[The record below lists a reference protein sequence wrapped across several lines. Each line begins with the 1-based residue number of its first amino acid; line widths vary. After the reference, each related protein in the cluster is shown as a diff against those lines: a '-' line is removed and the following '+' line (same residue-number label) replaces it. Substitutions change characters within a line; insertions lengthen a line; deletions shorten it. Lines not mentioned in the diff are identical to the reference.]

1 MIVSAVII
9 VPHFNDVARL
19 DRCISALWP
28 QLLPSTE
35 LLVVDNGSTESLGV
49 VRAKFPTLRIIV
61 ETQKGAANARN
72 RGVMESIGDVL
83 CFIDSDCLPDP
94 DWLETALSVYEQAD
108 LVGGQVK
115 VFDETPPPRS
125 GAQAFEAVFAF
136 DFRNYILRKGF
147 SGSGNL
153 ITKRSVFA
161 AVGPFVHGLS
171 EDLDWCRRA
180 SAKGYRLVYADNLVV
195 SHPSRG
201 DWPALR
207 RKWRRLTDEGF
218 ALGQPTTAWRL
229 KWAVKACAMPVSV
242 LVHGPKLL
250 VSPKLNGTT
259 ERLRGLATLIRLRF
273 LRARW
278 MLVQALSARA

>member
-1 MIVSAVII
+1 M
-9 VPHFNDVARL
+9 
-19 DRCISALWP
+19 P
-28 QLLPSTE
+28 QILPSTE
-35 LLVVDNGSTESLGV
+35 VIVVDNGSTERLDDLQLQ
-49 VRAKFPTLRIIV
+49 FPSVQLAIEPQR
-61 ETQKGAANARN
+61 GAAHARN
-72 RGVMESIGDVL
+72 RGVSMTTAEVL
-83 CFIDSDCLPDP
+83 CFLDSDCLPQA
-94 DWLETALSVYEQAD
+94 DWLAFAMSVAHAAD
-108 LVGGQVK
+108 VTGGKVV
-115 VFDETPPPRS
+115 VFDETAPPRS

-136 DFRNYILRKGF
+136 DNHRYVIKQGFSVSANLVTLRK
-147 SGSGNL
+147 
-153 ITKRSVFA
+153 VFD